1 MIQRGLAGAK
11 GWLAQRVWPQ
21 APVMLIY
28 HRVADPARDQ
38 WGISVSP
45 ERFAEQIAALTSV
58 RHVVPLDAL
67 AAIARGEA
75 KAPAGKPLAAIT
87 FDDGYLDNLTNA
99 RPVLESHDAPATIFL
114 VTSMVGADR
123 EYWWDELSQIFLETE
138 ALPEEM
144 ASPFKGEPRVLRF
157 SPGDRAARSGAG
169 HFFRARFRDMPLNEV
184 EAHLQGLRAWA
195 GVVRHARE
203 DKRVMTADEVAA
215 IDGALISIGAHTV
228 NHPSLEDIGPAEQQH
243 EIAES
248 RAACEA
254 WVNRPV
260 KHFAYPFGRF
270 NSASVAA
277 ARAAGFDSGCTTQPG
292 VMAPMTNPF
301 RLPRIS
307 PGQMSGE
314 ALERAL
320 G

>member
-11 GWLAQRVWPQ
+11 GWAARLVWPR

-28 HRVADPARDQ
+28 HRVADPERDQ

-45 ERFAEQIAALTSV
+45 ERFAEQIAALTRV
-58 RHVVPLDAL
+58 RQVVPLDTL

-75 KAPAGKPLAAIT
+75 KTPAGKPLAAIS

-99 RPVLESHDAPATIFL
+99 RPVLETHDAPATIFL

-123 EYWWDELSQIFLETE
+123 EYWWDELSQIFMETA
-138 ALPEEM
+138 ALPAEM

-157 SPGDRAARSGAG
+157 PPGDRGSRWGAG
-169 HFFRARFRDMPLNEV
+169 HFFRRHFRDMPLGEV
-184 EAHLQGLRAWA
+184 EAHLEALRAWA
-195 GVVRHARE
+195 GVTRHARE
-203 DKRVMTADEVAA
+203 EKRVMTPDEVAA

-228 NHPSLEDIGPAEQQH
+228 NHPSLEDIGPAEQAR

-248 RAACEA
+248 QVACEA
-254 WVNRPV
+254 WVGRPV
-260 KHFAYPFGRF
+260 NHFAYPFGRF
-270 NSASVAA
+270 NGASVAA
-277 ARAAGFDSGCTTQPG
+277 ARAAGFASACTTQPG
-292 VMAPMTNPF
+292 VIAPLTNPF

-314 ALERAL
+314 ALAKAL